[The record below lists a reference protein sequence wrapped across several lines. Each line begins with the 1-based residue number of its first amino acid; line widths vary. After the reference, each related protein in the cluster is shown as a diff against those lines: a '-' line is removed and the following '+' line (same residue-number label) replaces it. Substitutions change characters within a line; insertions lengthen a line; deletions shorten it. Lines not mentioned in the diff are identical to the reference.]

1 MIKFLKRSVVIALCA
16 GFAISAAFL
25 SACADKDLISG
36 NFRKE
41 ATAEQLAEVKEL
53 VSEENAETIVGDTT
67 KEGWSYNA
75 RFVTTGN
82 TVFNADVT
90 AAGKTFTVSGS
101 EKIDAEHIMSLENK
115 EGELDARGSGNV
127 NYSSSVLM
135 SGLAQK
141 DTLDEQSYKG
151 QSYSDMLNYY
161 IDGEVKRI
169 TEDSEYSRTGKIK
182 ISLAEAFEQ
191 FFPIGGN
198 GEVFI
203 DLGVIRSMFG
213 TEGVKVYI
221 DDSADFKVKI
231 SLDVNVWLD
240 LFASDIMDIITMTCG
255 ITISEEDML
264 ENSKFNHADYFLQFD
279 KQTKQLLGY
288 GSKFDL
294 SFDINFQTDNVSA
307 DIGYDMNRNSWMVKS
322 DVPAAELPE
331 DTDSYENITGGLF

>member
-1 MIKFLKRSVVIALCA
+1 M
-16 GFAISAAFL
+16 
-25 SACADKDLISG
+25 
-36 NFRKE
+36 
-41 ATAEQLAEVKEL
+41 
-53 VSEENAETIVGDTT
+53 
-67 KEGWSYNA
+67 
-75 RFVTTGN
+75 
-82 TVFNADVT
+82 
-90 AAGKTFTVSGS
+90 
-101 EKIDAEHIMSLENK
+101 EKIDNLDKKILEIITANARIPFKDVAEEC
-115 EGELDARGSGNV
+115 GV
-127 NYSSSVLM
+127 
-135 SGLAQK
+135 
-141 DTLDEQSYKG
+141 
-151 QSYSDMLNYY
+151 
-161 IDGEVKRI
+161 
-169 TEDSEYSRTGKIK
+169 SRAAIHQRVQR
-182 ISLAEAFEQ
+182 L
-191 FFPIGGN
+191 
-198 GEVFI
+198 I

-231 SLDVNVWLD
+231 SLDVNAWLD